1 MYFFL
6 QNSGLIV
13 TYLFLFIQ
21 LSFFCFSI
29 SFPKLFFPL
38 TQMVICHISDI
49 NAVSKNIGYSIEH
62 PLYFFSGML
71 LRFTVCM
78 PWVSFL
84 LNVMVLPRNFTW
96 KKLCIYHNSKIIN
109 KDENENVCSRV
120 KSWNKKALMS
130 NVLAAKT
137 KVVFIKLT

>member
-1 MYFFL
+1 MYSTLIFLLLYFF
-6 QNSGLIV
+6 SKTFV
-13 TYLFLFIQ
+13 
-21 LSFFCFSI
+21 
-29 SFPKLFFPL
+29 PL

-120 KSWNKKALMS
+120 KSWNKKKTLMN

-137 KVVFIKLT
+137 KAVFIKLTYN